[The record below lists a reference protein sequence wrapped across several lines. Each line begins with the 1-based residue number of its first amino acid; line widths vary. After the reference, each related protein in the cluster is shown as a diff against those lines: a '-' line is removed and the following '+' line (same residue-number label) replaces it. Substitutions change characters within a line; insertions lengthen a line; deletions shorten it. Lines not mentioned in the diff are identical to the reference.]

1 MKGPGR
7 PQSMQTLGPP
17 LARPEGSSAKTIA
30 VLFVSGE
37 SDSGKV
43 GTPTPWGEDW
53 SVTNLHRVAI
63 RSRNAAW
70 WAA

>member
-7 PQSMQTLGPP
+7 PQSMQTRGPP
-17 LARPEGSSAKTIA
+17 LAKPEGRSTPTIPA
-30 VLFVSGE
+30 LSVPGE

-43 GTPTPWGEDW
+43 GIPTPWGEDW

-63 RSRNAAW
+63 RSRYAAW
-70 WAA
+70 